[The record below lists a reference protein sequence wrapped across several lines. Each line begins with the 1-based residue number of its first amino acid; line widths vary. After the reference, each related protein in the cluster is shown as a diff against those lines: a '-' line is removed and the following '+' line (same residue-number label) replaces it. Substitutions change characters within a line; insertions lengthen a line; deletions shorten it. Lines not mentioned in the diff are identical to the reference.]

1 MRLTECLRF
10 LACLLLLTAVAV
22 AQIGSSTI
30 TGRVTD
36 ASGST
41 VPNVQ
46 VSITQLDTNFQFSG
60 VTNQE
65 GIYRVPSLQPGT
77 YRLTLKAAGFK
88 TLVRENID
96 LRTGDTLAIDGK
108 LEVGNVSE
116 SVEVKATAALL
127 ETETSAAGA
136 IVEGDILHKLPLYQR
151 YVNTTLNLVPG
162 MTMGGYGYG
171 GDFGAYHIAGQRN
184 STIGL
189 FEDGV
194 NANEQLSGTVGI
206 KPVQNTVEEVKV
218 LTTTLPAE
226 YGHSAGGVVSVVK
239 KSGTNEFHGLA
250 ADYGRTRRMSH
261 RLFFDRLKTSDPQ
274 PGNPN
279 GVPTWFMDPE
289 ANVSGPVLIPKVYNG
304 RNKSFFF
311 FGYQKLIEKKA
322 AQVLVNTPTDAM
334 KAGDVSYGGVGQV
347 IYDPA
352 TTRQNADGTW
362 SRDPFPTRSIPLN
375 RFNPVAQKI
384 LSINPWVSPN
394 APGSFSP
401 TGPVTNLIT
410 NENSRTYFEDY
421 SGRVDHQFSSNFKI
435 YGSYTYNHQ
444 SGRNRPTNI
453 GVKEFDGSQG
463 FESPFTGQNYSVGK
477 TWVINPTMVND
488 ARVGYYRRR
497 SDQFSYSADQNWAQ
511 QLGIPGVSGALMPQ
525 FGAPGPDRY
534 SDSGLWGLIGN
545 GNNRQINETISFR
558 DDLTKIR
565 GTHAFKVGYEILH
578 FRLNSTV
585 TNRPSGAFFF
595 DGMTAGLQ
603 PNGASIPNTGS
614 TWAGFLLGSVRQA
627 QFDAELTSWLP
638 RSSIHSFYFQD
649 DWKVTPTVTAN
660 LGIRYSNESPFTTKY
675 GLMSNFDPNG
685 ADAVVAGGKGAII
698 HPAGSLSARDSNNFQ
713 PRIGLA
719 WHARSKMVIR
729 GGFAVNTIDVKF
741 PSLRGQFDEY
751 VGQVN
756 LQRAPGDP
764 RPLFQ
769 ISSGPGPIAIPVR
782 SNDTAGFVGTN
793 YGSRNVDLWD
803 PNLRNPYVL
812 NWNTSV
818 QYQISQSYLVETMYQ
833 GSSGV
838 GLVERWNINT
848 FPVDFGKGNP
858 TLQNQVLAASQNF
871 RPFPNYGNINDRSNF
886 GHSTFHSGT
895 IKVEKR
901 LSQGLSFST
910 FYTYSKAIDSQ
921 DNDNDGSG
929 LAPIQNRGL
938 EKARAGYDRNHRFV
952 AYATVQLPVGKGR
965 KFLNR
970 GGVLN
975 AVLGGWEVAWIQTV
989 ESGNPYTFSF
999 SGSPYNYYPGFA
1011 GAQRPDVIKTAA
1023 LLPNWGDMGG
1033 DRFTQA
1039 NRNPIIDIN
1048 DFAYPGSGLGCPN
1061 TIPTTLTAADRQ
1073 SLIDKCSF
1081 QVGNSGRNIMTG
1093 TRLLWSQVSA
1103 QKNWRVKERVGIQLR
1118 WDFQNPFHNYNW
1130 ANPTLAVNFRDPTS
1144 FGKLTADQRT
1154 ASIGGQ
1160 PLMNLTL
1167 QITW

>member
-1 MRLTECLRF
+1 MKIRLALF
-10 LACLLLLTAVAV
+10 AVLSTCAAW
-22 AQIGSSTI
+22 AQVGSSTI
-30 TGRVTD
+30 SGRVVD
-36 ASGST
+36 ATGAVVAGVSVSA
-41 VPNVQ
+41 VQ
-46 VSITQLDTNFQFSG
+46 LSTNFTFNA
-60 VTNQE
+60 VTNND
-65 GIYRVPSLQPGT
+65 GLYRIPSLQPGQ
-77 YRLTLKAAGFK
+77 YRVTFESRGFK
-88 TLVRENID
+88 KVVRDAVE
-96 LRTGDTLAIDGK
+96 LRIGDTLAVDAA
-108 LEVGNVSE
+108 LEVGSVTE
-116 SVEVKATAALL
+116 SVEVKAQAALL
-127 ETETSAAGA
+127 ETETSATGA
-136 IVEGDILHKLPLYQR
+136 IVEGDVLHKLPLYQR
-151 YVNTTLNLVPG
+151 YVNLTLNLAPG

-206 KPVQNTVEEVKV
+206 KPVQNSVEEVKV

-239 KSGTNEFHGLA
+239 KSGSNELHGLA
-250 ADYGRTRRMSH
+250 ADFGRTRRMSH
-261 RLFFDRLKTSDPQ
+261 RLFFDRLRTSDPQ

-289 ANVSGPVLIPKVYNG
+289 ADVSGPIVLPKLYNG
-304 RNKSFFF
+304 RNKTFFF

-322 AQVLVNTPTDAM
+322 AQVLVNTPTAAM
-334 KAGDVSYGGVGQV
+334 KAGDVSYGGVGQP

-352 TTRQNADGTW
+352 STRQNADGTW
-362 SRDPFPTRSIPLN
+362 SRDPFPTLSVPQS
-375 RFNPVAQKI
+375 RFDPVARKI
-384 LSINPWVSPN
+384 LGINPWVSPN

-410 NENSRTYFEDY
+410 NENSRTFFEDY
-421 SGRVDHQFSSNFKI
+421 SGRIDHQFSANFKI

-444 SGRNRPTNI
+444 SGLNRPTNI
-453 GVKEFDGSQG
+453 DVPAFDGSQG
-463 FESPFTGQNYSVGK
+463 VESPFTGQNYSVGK
-477 TWVINPTMVND
+477 TWVISPSMVND

-497 SDQFSYSADQNWAQ
+497 NDQFSYSAGQNWAQ
-511 QLGIPGVSGALMPQ
+511 QLGIPGVSGELMPQ
-525 FGAPGPDRY
+525 FGAAGPDRY
-534 SDSGLWGLIGN
+534 GDSGLWGLIGN

-558 DDLTKIR
+558 DDLTKIW
-565 GTHAFKVGYEILH
+565 GTHAFKVGYELLH

-585 TNRPSGAFFF
+585 TNRPSGAFYF

-603 PNGASIPNTGS
+603 ANGASLPNTGS
-614 TWAGFLLGSVRQA
+614 TWAGFLLGTVRQSL
-627 QFDAELTSWLP
+627 FDAELTSWLP
-638 RSSIHSFYFQD
+638 RSSIHSFYIQD
-649 DWKVTPTVTAN
+649 DWKITPTLTAN
-660 LGIRYSNESPFTTKY
+660 LGVRYSNESPFTTKY

-685 ADAVVAGGKGAII
+685 SDSVVAGAKGAII
-698 HPAGSLSARDSNNFQ
+698 HPSGSLNARDNNNFQ

-719 WHARSKMVIR
+719 WHARSKLVLR
-729 GGFAVNTIDVKF
+729 SGFAVNTVDVKF
-741 PSLRGQFDEY
+741 PLLRAQFDEY
-751 VGQVN
+751 VAQVN

-769 ISSGPGPIAIPVR
+769 ISNGPGSIAIPVR

-793 YGSRNVDLWD
+793 YSGRNVEWWD

-818 QYQISQSYLVETMYQ
+818 QYQLSQTYMLETIYQ

-848 FPVDFGKGNP
+848 FPVDFAKGNP

-871 RPFPNYGNINDRSNF
+871 RPFPNYGNINFRSNF

-901 LSQGLSFST
+901 MADGLTYST
-910 FYTYSKAIDSQ
+910 FYTFSKAIDSQ

-929 LAPIQNRGL
+929 VAPIQNRGL
-938 EKARAGYDRNHRFV
+938 EKARASYDRNHRFV
-952 AYATVQLPVGKGR
+952 AYATYQLPVGRGK
-965 KFLNR
+965 KFLNQ

-975 AVLGGWEVAWIQTV
+975 AVLGGWEIAWIQTI
-989 ESGNPYTFSF
+989 ESGNPYTFGF

-1011 GAQRPDVIKTAA
+1011 GTQRPDVVKTPS
-1023 LLPNWGDMGG
+1023 LLPNWGNVGG

-1048 DFAYPGSGLGCPN
+1048 DFAYPGSALGCPAA
-1061 TIPTTLTAADRQ
+1061 IPSSLAATDRQ
-1073 SLIDKCSF
+1073 ALIDKCSF

-1103 QKNWRVKERVGIQLR
+1103 QKNWRIKERFGVQLR

-1130 ANPTLAVNFRDPTS
+1130 NNPTLTVNFRDPTS

-1154 ASIGGQ
+1154 ASVGGQ

-1167 QITW
+1167 QVTW